1 MHSASLDSATSQT
14 SAQLQQQQTEQQR
27 TRQQSHPQQQQYF
40 NHMKAIQQDPELRR
54 KALVNRLLYRSRQRG
69 FLEMDLLVG
78 IWAEKQIPQLS
89 ENMLQQFEIVLDQE
103 NPDLYKW
110 LTGQEQPPQDVVE
123 NAAYQV
129 YNRHLLS
136 SLFLYVAMPSFDDAI
151 GLLSHS
157 SLLQV
162 WAIVERSAAH
172 CQVMQTFSVCV
183 WLNSCLWCCI
193 HRQGFAC
200 VQALFKD
207 VSLQLQDHV
216 DQTAR
221 APEGKEWVRGW
232 DDWNKASETAVKPG
246 PLADK

>member
-1 MHSASLDSATSQT
+1 MLRSALTRGAQTPQLLPLVRSSLCSLKDDSSQMHLQAAPFMHSASLDSATSQT

-54 KALVNRLLYRSRQRG
+54 KVLVNRLLYRSRQRG

-123 NAAYQV
+123 NAAYQ
-129 YNRHLLS
+129 
-136 SLFLYVAMPSFDDAI
+136 
-151 GLLSHS
+151 
-157 SLLQV
+157 
-162 WAIVERSAAH
+162 
-172 CQVMQTFSVCV
+172 
-183 WLNSCLWCCI
+183 
-193 HRQGFAC
+193 
-200 VQALFKD
+200 ALFKD
-207 VSLQLQDHV
+207 VSLQLRDHI

>member
-27 TRQQSHPQQQQYF
+27 TRQQSHPQQYS

-54 KALVNRLLYRSRQRG
+54 KVLVNRLLYRSRQRG

-110 LTGQEQPPQDVVE
+110 LTGQEQPPQDVAE

-129 YNRHLLS
+129 YKRQHLS
-136 SLFLYVAMPSFDDAI
+136 SYVPCVVKVF
-151 GLLSHS
+151 
-157 SLLQV
+157 
-162 WAIVERSAAH
+162 
-172 CQVMQTFSVCV
+172 FS
-183 WLNSCLWCCI
+183 
-193 HRQGFAC
+193 
-200 VQALFKD
+200 
-207 VSLQLQDHV
+207 
-216 DQTAR
+216 
-221 APEGKEWVRGW
+221 
-232 DDWNKASETAVKPG
+232 
-246 PLADK
+246 